1 MRRHLSRVV
10 VAVTAAVVV
19 AVAGGVT
26 YAVADIGGGGVINGC
41 YKSQNGQLRLID
53 PASGSCNPSEAAIS
67 WNQTGPPVLLAPP
80 GLLGLPVRRVI
91 QARLVPPA
99 PPARLARLGPLER
112 QARQARRVLLG
123 RRAQLVR
130 QAPRVRPARPSNHSP
145 LENRTHSASPAL
157 GTSTSAA
164 GRVPQAPKGTSWDS
178 AATSVQPRHSGS
190 MTPSL
195 GSATGPRARTAS
207 TTTRP
212 QTLNSPA
219 TATSAFE
226 WRMAR
231 RVARGT
237 STSKALTTRAA
248 PASRRPPEEPF
259 VDRSTGRPHPCAG
272 GASPS
277 RAYLTASAHET
288 LVWARRGR
296 VWRAPFMPQTPRGAS
311 TNGARRGT
319 TILYA
324 RGSTMR
330 VRGSIAVW
338 CGGDAVG
345 AGTDCHAGGRGFESR
360 RSRALS
366 PGSCPK

>member
-1 MRRHLSRVV
+1 M
-10 VAVTAAVVV
+10 
-19 AVAGGVT
+19 
-26 YAVADIGGGGVINGC
+26 
-41 YKSQNGQLRLID
+41 
-53 PASGSCNPSEAAIS
+53 
-67 WNQTGPPVLLAPP
+67 
-80 GLLGLPVRRVI
+80 
-91 QARLVPPA
+91 
-99 PPARLARLGPLER
+99 
-112 QARQARRVLLG
+112 LLG

-195 GSATGPRARTAS
+195 GSAIGPRARTAS

-248 PASRRPPEEPF
+248 PASRRPPRN
-259 VDRSTGRPHPCAG
+259 RSSTDQQGRPT
-272 GASPS
+272 
-277 RAYLTASAHET
+277 RARVGPPISAHLTASAHET
-288 LVWARRGR
+288 LVCASVLSPDGGRRTPPPRARRR
-296 VWRAPFMPQTPRGAS
+296 QWD
-311 TNGARRGT
+311 T
-319 TILYA
+319 T
-324 RGSTMR
+324 S
-330 VRGSIAVW
+330 
-338 CGGDAVG
+338 GGQPPPLRDNSLL
-345 AGTDCHAGGRGFESR
+345 GGRTQRMIPVCHPICHPAQSLSR
-360 RSRALS
+360 PSGRAAKRPRPINEMVRVLGSRS
-366 PGSCPK
+366 